1 MDKFWLRMFSRI
13 IIFSRRYF
21 VVFASETESF
31 VIHILNAKSFFSFY
45 GKKSIILSLKTLN
58 QGNI

>member
-1 MDKFWLRMFSRI
+1 MDKFWLRMFRRI
-13 IIFSRRYF
+13 ILFSRRYF
-21 VVFASETESF
+21 VVFASETESLYIYEMQK
-31 VIHILNAKSFFSFY
+31 VFFSFY